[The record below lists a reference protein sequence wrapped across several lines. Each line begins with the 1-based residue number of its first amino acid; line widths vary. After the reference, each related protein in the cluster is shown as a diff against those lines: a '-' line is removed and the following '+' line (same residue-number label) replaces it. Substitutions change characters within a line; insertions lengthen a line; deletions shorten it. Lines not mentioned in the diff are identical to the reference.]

1 MTFLMMILKG
11 GKKMSDVVRTIGLTK
26 KAKGKELVSNIN
38 LHIRKGEIYGFLG
51 QNGAGKTTI
60 MKMLTGLMIPSSGEI
75 QLFGRLFTE
84 KSKDAL
90 KRVGSIIEYPIF
102 FDHLT
107 AFENLK
113 LHCEY
118 LGFYDDKAIKEALD
132 LVDLKGIDNKEVKDF
147 SLGMKQRLGIAR
159 AIITKPELIVLDEP
173 SNGLDPIG
181 IKDVRDLIL
190 MLNKEYGITFLLS
203 SHILGEMELVV
214 DRIGVIHNGNLINE
228 VTLADIRE
236 QRTEYIELVT
246 TNVEKTVYLLE
257 TELQISNMKIIQG
270 NKIRIYDRTQ
280 SQNAISKLLVLHDI
294 EIDGIQKHTSSLED
308 YFYKQ
313 INGGESSE

>member
-1 MTFLMMILKG
+1 MNIL
-11 GKKMSDVVRTIGLTK
+11 S
-26 KAKGKELVSNIN
+26 
-38 LHIRKGEIYGFLG
+38 
-51 QNGAGKTTI
+51 
-60 MKMLTGLMIPSSGEI
+60 
-75 QLFGRLFTE
+75 
-84 KSKDAL
+84 
-90 KRVGSIIEYPIF
+90 F

-118 LGFYDDKAIKEALD
+118 LGFYDDKAIREALD
-132 LVDLKGIDNKEVKDF
+132 LVHLKGIDNKQVKDF

-173 SNGLDPIG
+173 INGLDPIG

-214 DRIGVIHNGNLINE
+214 DRIGVIHNGSLINE

-236 QRTEYIELVT
+236 QRTEYIELIT

-257 TELQISNMKIIQG
+257 TELQISNMKIIQDR
-270 NKIRIYDRTQ
+270 KIRIYDKTQ
-280 SQNAISKLLVLHDI
+280 SQNAISKLLVLHDVEI
-294 EIDGIQKHTSSLED
+294 EGIQKHTSSLED

-313 INGGESSE
+313 INGGGNSE